1 MQRRLAALQKQADVF
16 AIGTETAQP
25 AFTARFEIQQQFGSP
40 EGLGGDSAV
49 DHQHQ
54 KASSYER

>member
-1 MQRRLAALQKQADVF
+1 VQRWLAALQEQADVF
-16 AIGTETAQP
+16 SFGTETAQA
-25 AFTARFEIQQQFGSP
+25 AFAASFEVQQQLGGP

-54 KASSYER
+54 EASSYER